1 MRSQALKATK
11 RPGRCGYLV
20 VLVLSGILLPSAR
33 SEPASTTV
41 REELVTGP
49 HDIQIKLR
57 MEGPY
62 TADVPLQV
70 VCYFKYTP
78 EGARRMTGAPVE
90 LDKKLGGVIGA
101 IRERGEF
108 AGDTTET
115 LLIIS
120 PPNSIKAKALLL
132 IGLGDEESLSLKV
145 LEQVGKTA
153 IREAARLG
161 ISRVAFA
168 PLIRDQGNSK
178 FGAGDVERAVIR
190 GMLLAYETEISLQK
204 EHLAKPYSLNEWI
217 VEAGP
222 AYFDDT
228 KLGVQQGIADAKAI
242 VDRRPAVTLIHSK

>member
-1 MRSQALKATK
+1 MKSQTVKVPK
-11 RPGRCGYLV
+11 QPGRCGYLV

-33 SEPASTTV
+33 SEPASATV
-41 REELVTGP
+41 REELVKGP

-90 LDKKLGGVIGA
+90 LDKKLGGVISA

-108 AGDTTET
+108 TGDTNET

-120 PPNSIKAKALLL
+120 PTNSIKAKALLL
-132 IGLGDEESLSLKV
+132 VGLGDEESLSLKV

-153 IREAARLG
+153 IREAARLA

-178 FGAGDVERAVIR
+178 FGAGDVERAVVR
-190 GMLLAYETEISLQK
+190 GMLLAYETEISLQN
-204 EHLAKPYSLNEWI
+204 EHLAKPYKLNEWI

-222 AYFDDT
+222 TYFEDT
-228 KLGVQQGIADAKAI
+228 KLGVKKGIADATAI
-242 VDRRPAVTLIHSK
+242 VDGRPAATLIHSK